1 MSLAVGCQITTA
13 KESYPVKENLSLQAD
28 LLQLISLKADTK
40 EDFQIYP
47 FNGNP
52 ALLVDSEMTSQL
64 DGRLEQHMRMI
75 NDVAWAPIAG
85 RSFHLVASASK
96 DRTII
101 IWRIVFRDLMANELL
116 EVPQVVAL

>member
-1 MSLAVGCQITTA
+1 MITIRGEGKEDCQI
-13 KESYPVKENLSLQAD
+13 L
-28 LLQLISLKADTK
+28 
-40 EDFQIYP
+40 P

-52 ALLVDSEMTSQL
+52 TLLVDSEMVSQL
-64 DGRLEQHMRMI
+64 DGRLQQHLRMI

-116 EVPQVVAL
+116 EDPQVVAL